1 MRLLIITNF
10 FLPGIKGGGP
20 IKSLANLTEFL
31 SDDFDIGVITKSKD
45 FGESDNYKNI
55 EVNKWIASKYYKV
68 KYLEHMDPKNI
79 YKSIIEFN
87 PDVIYI
93 NSLFAS
99 SSISVYILLRRLKNI
114 KIILAPR
121 GELNPNALSIK
132 SFKKNIFIKLIK
144 CINLQKKVLF
154 HATSVDEKN
163 DIKNIFKNSN
173 IVVIKNLPSK
183 INRELSSINKIH
195 NELRIISISR
205 ISKMKNIH
213 YLLNLLTKIKSG
225 KVTLDIYG
233 PIEDIDYY
241 EKCLSIIKNMRPNVT
256 INFMGEIENKLVQ
269 VKLKEYDLFVSPT
282 LGENFGHTIIESL
295 QSHTP
300 VLISNNTPWKDLE
313 SQNVG
318 YDISLNNPDQFIEV
332 INKLILMDSEDYKKS
347 FFGFEN
353 FLEKSLNINETV
365 YKYTKLFKENINE

>member
-20 IKSLANLTEFL
+20 IKSLANLTEYL
-31 SDDFDIGVITKSKD
+31 SEDFDIGVITKSKD
-45 FGESDNYKNI
+45 FGEKDNYKNI
-55 EVNKWIASKYYKV
+55 EVNKWIGNKYYKV
-68 KYLEHMDPKNI
+68 KYLEHMGPKNI
-79 YKSIIEFN
+79 YKSIVEYN

-99 SSISVYILLRRLKNI
+99 SSVLVYILLSMLKNI

-144 CINLQKKVLF
+144 SLNLQNKVLF
-154 HATSVDEKN
+154 HATSADEKD
-163 DIKNIFKNSN
+163 DIKKIFNNSN

-183 INRELSSINKIH
+183 INSQFSSINKKP

-213 YLLNLLTKIKSG
+213 YLLNVLSKIKIG

-233 PIEDIDYY
+233 PIEDLDYY
-241 EKCLSIIKNMRPNVT
+241 EKCLSIIKNLPPNIS

-318 YDISLNNPDQFIEV
+318 YDISLNNPEQFIEV

-365 YKYTKLFKENINE
+365 YKYTKLFKENI

>member
-31 SDDFDIGVITKSKD
+31 HEDFNIGVITKSKD
-45 FGESDNYKNI
+45 FGEKDNYKNI
-55 EVNKWIASKYYKV
+55 KVNKWIASKYYKV
-68 KYLEHMDPKNI
+68 KYLEHMSPKNI
-79 YKSIIEFN
+79 YKSIVEYN

-132 SFKKNIFIKLIK
+132 SFKKKFFIKLIK
-144 CINLQKKVLF
+144 SLNLQNKVLF
-154 HATSVDEKN
+154 HATSVGEKD
-163 DIKNIFKNSN
+163 DIKNIFNNSN

-183 INRELSSINKIH
+183 INPHMSSINKIH

-213 YLLNLLTKIKSG
+213 YLLNLLTKIKIG

-233 PIEDIDYY
+233 PIEDSNYY
-241 EKCLSIIKNMRPNVT
+241 EKCLSIIKNMSANVT
-256 INFMGEIENKLVQ
+256 INFMGEIENQLIQ
-269 VKLKEYDLFVSPT
+269 EKLKEYDLFVSPT

-300 VLISNNTPWKDLE
+300 VLISDNTPWKDLE
-313 SQNVG
+313 SRNVG
-318 YDISLNNPDQFIEV
+318 YDISLNNPDKFLEV
-332 INKLILMDSEDYKKS
+332 INKLILMDSEDYNKS
-347 FFGFEN
+347 FFEFEN

-365 YKYTKLFKENINE
+365 YKYTKLFKENIDG